1 MCIPFIFQFMRF
13 AEGYFVLKPCGS
25 AVRPR
30 AIQEQAMA
38 IAPPPSVDAPD
49 NAL

>member
-1 MCIPFIFQFMRF
+1 MRF
-13 AEGYFVLKPCGS
+13 AEGYFALRPYGS

-30 AIQEQAMA
+30 AVREQAMA
-38 IAPPPSVDAPD
+38 IAPPRSVDAPD